1 MPPTDPQPAQVE
13 VLDDKLKAFPAIL
26 IVEHDPSTLELYR
39 RVLSRDF
46 QVLVCSDDK
55 EALGLIQNNPLQA
68 IILEPALHG
77 GRGWALL
84 AAIKETPS
92 IQFLPVIL
100 CSTLD
105 ERKRGF
111 EMGAVTCLVKPVLPS
126 VLLETVHRVVT
137 TD

>member
-1 MPPTDPQPAQVE
+1 MLPTDPQPAQAE
-13 VLDDKLKAFPAIL
+13 VLAEKTSPDSAIL
-26 IVEHDPSTLELYR
+26 IIEHDPSTLELYR

-46 QVLVCSDDK
+46 RVLACSDDK
-55 EALGLIQNNPLQA
+55 EALDLVKNNPLQA

-84 AAIKETPS
+84 AAIKESPS

-105 ERKRGF
+105 ERKRGL

-126 VLLETVHRVVT
+126 VLLETVHRIVT